1 MDFMNKDFTGYEVT
15 GHKFEIYG
23 RCPKCVS
30 KSSSVK
36 LTSFYRKEG
45 CSQILWQPSFIVLV
59 SLFLFLAQR
68 PFQQRITS
76 ISFSVLLPLFLL
88 VLYERLALYGIIIP
102 PRAPAIP
109 ISASRA
115 SPGPFTAQPSTATLI
130 GT

>member
-1 MDFMNKDFTGYEVT
+1 M
-15 GHKFEIYG
+15 
-23 RCPKCVS
+23 
-30 KSSSVK
+30 
-36 LTSFYRKEG
+36 
-45 CSQILWQPSFIVLV
+45 LWQPSFIVLV
-59 SLFLFLAQR
+59 SLFFSRSAAISAA
-68 PFQQRITS
+68 ITS

-102 PRAPAIP
+102 LHAPAIP